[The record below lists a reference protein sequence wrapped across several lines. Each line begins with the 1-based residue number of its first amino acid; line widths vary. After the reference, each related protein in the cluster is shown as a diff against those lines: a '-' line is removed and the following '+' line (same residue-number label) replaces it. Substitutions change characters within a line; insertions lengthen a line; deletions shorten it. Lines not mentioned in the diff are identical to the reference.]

1 MIKHLKLSNVGP
13 AKFLE
18 AEFAPRL
25 NLITGDNGLGKS
37 FLLDV
42 IWWSLT
48 RRWPRDV
55 NPGLPSGFPAT
66 PNDRSKLAEIE
77 FEIRSKTK
85 EVKYKSSFSPREQ
98 AWVGKAGRPW
108 NPGLVIYAHSDG
120 GFSVWD
126 PARNYWKKVGLQD
139 VQERVPAYVFTQRE
153 VWDGLEM
160 DIQGIPSTVCNGLVR
175 DWAGWIKEKGLDA
188 KRMQSALKH
197 LSPSSRDEDR
207 LRVGKLVRIGVNDAR
222 DIPSLTTSYAQD
234 IPILHASSG
243 VKRVVALSYIL
254 VWAWNEHVRAAK
266 LLGEDMTNQ
275 VTLLVDELESH
286 LHPRWQR
293 SILGAVL
300 DLSKIMHRNANIQ
313 LIAATHSPLILASAE
328 PSFSVEQD
336 AWLDIDL
343 CEQEGA
349 FEPVIVSKDFVR
361 HGDVNGWLLSDAFD
375 MKSSRSREAEEVLEE
390 LANALQNPNLDA
402 EAAKRLDAKLRA
414 VLGDTDPLWIR
425 WRWVSSK
432 RGWDIGE

>member
-1 MIKHLKLSNVGP
+1 MIKHLRLTNVGP
-13 AKFLE
+13 ASQLE

-37 FLLDV
+37 FILDV

-55 NPGLPSGFPAT
+55 NPELSSGFPAT
-66 PNDRSKLAEIE
+66 PKDRSKPAQIE
-77 FEIRSKTK
+77 FEIKSKTK
-85 EVKYKSSFSPREQ
+85 NVKYTSSFSSRDQ

-126 PARNYWKKVGLQD
+126 PARNYWKKVGQLD
-139 VQERVPAYVFTQRE
+139 VQERVPAYVFTQSE
-153 VWDGLEM
+153 VWDGLVM
-160 DIQGIPSTVCNGLVR
+160 DVDGIPSTVCNGLVR

-188 KRMQSALKH
+188 TRMQHALLR
-197 LSPSSRDEDR
+197 LSPSDRKEDR
-207 LRVGKLVRIGVNDAR
+207 LGVGELVRIGVNDAR
-222 DIPSLTTSYAQD
+222 DIPSLTTAYARD
-234 IPILHASSG
+234 IPILHASAG
-243 VKRVVALSYIL
+243 VKRVITLSYVL

-266 LLGEDMTNQ
+266 LLGEEMTNQ
-275 VTLLVDELESH
+275 VTLLVDEIESH

-300 DLSKIMHRNANIQ
+300 DLSKIMHKKANIQ

-328 PSFSVEQD
+328 PSFSAEQD

-343 CEQEGA
+343 VDNQGSL
-349 FEPVIVSKDFVR
+349 EPLIVSKDFVR
-361 HGDVNGWLLSDAFD
+361 HGDANGWLLSDAFD
-375 MKSSRSREAEEVLEE
+375 MKSSRSKEAEEVLDE
-390 LANALQNPNLDA
+390 LARALENHDVGEA
-402 EAAKRLDAKLRA
+402 EAKNLHERMRK
-414 VLGDTDPLWIR
+414 VLGDADSIWVR
-425 WRWVSSK
+425 WRWLANK
-432 RGWDIGE
+432 RGWNLE